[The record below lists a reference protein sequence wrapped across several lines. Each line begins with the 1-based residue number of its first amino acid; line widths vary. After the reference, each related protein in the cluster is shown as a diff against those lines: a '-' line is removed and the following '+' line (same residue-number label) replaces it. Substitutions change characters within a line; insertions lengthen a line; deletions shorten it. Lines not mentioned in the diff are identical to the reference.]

1 MQLAAQLDDLDL
13 ILRAYINFHDRLP
26 GLHGPSQLRDACLG
40 LYGLLKFALN
50 LEGFRQICKSAVTS
64 HRDQGQSR
72 VGVCWSAETL
82 IEI

>member
-1 MQLAAQLDDLDL
+1 MQFAAQLDDLDL
-13 ILRAYINFHDRLP
+13 VLRAHINFHDPLL
-26 GLHGPSQLRDACLG
+26 GLRGPCELQDACLG
-40 LYGLLKFALN
+40 GCRLLKFALN
-50 LEGFRQICKSAVTS
+50 LEEWRQICKSAVTS